1 MKTLGIATKALFKI
15 FLPTLLILAIGCKPN
30 ETVIEKTIEKPVDE
44 KIVKVDETMTDAE
57 LADSGEQLLTFTTFP
72 LAEKAFQMALNKN
85 PENLKAQF
93 YSEGFLKVYTVYK
106 GILTRIKPFV
116 RKQGKLKELENLINS
131 IPNVPARKYFLDGAE
146 DIKTVSDLQNFFFE
160 HQQNWNGFRKWLIKN
175 YDKTLTLNLDPLFL
189 LVNVGIE
196 GKYACEM
203 IDEGTGKA
211 ICNYNNVFQKKLG
224 PADLM
229 GLRQMVGGMVL
240 YFSFFTSYNLEGFD
254 KLATLDPDGKLSA
267 KQSYQYLMDVNSNI
281 FTLRQ
286 KNLLRETISIGSDFS
301 ESAKYAIKYQK
312 ELCPKG
318 SQVTRQ
324 RAGFLFHD
332 GICVASDTETDR
344 SLKMLEQVLSGPVK
358 TALVNRQGQRVETN
372 VDFLSWFRNPTVDLK
387 TIGPAEFDSCGR
399 VSKLGDKTFGG
410 IFKDKNAEDF
420 MLEPVA
426 GGAYCSQPMGLIVP
440 GYNSNPTVQ

>member
-1 MKTLGIATKALFKI
+1 MKTLFRV
-15 FLPTLLILAIGCKPN
+15 FLTVSAILAMGCQPN
-30 ETVIEKTIEKPVDE
+30 EKVIEKTIEKPVTDE

-57 LADSGEQLLTFTTFP
+57 LADSGEQLLTFHTFP
-72 LAEKAFQMALNKN
+72 LAEKAFQMALIKN
-85 PENLKAQF
+85 PDNLKAQF
-93 YSEGFLKVYTVYK
+93 YTEGFLKVYTVYK

-116 RKQGKLKELENLINS
+116 RKQGKLKELENVINS
-131 IPNVPARKYFLDGAE
+131 IPNVPARKYFLDGTE
-146 DIKTVSDLQNFFFE
+146 DIKTVSDMQNFFFE

-175 YDKTLTLNLDPLFL
+175 YDKSLTLNLDPLFL
-189 LVNVGIE
+189 LINTGIE
-196 GKYACEM
+196 AKYSCDM
-203 IDEGTGKA
+203 IDEASGKA

-240 YFSFFTSYNLEGFD
+240 YFSFFTSYNMEGFD
-254 KLATLDPDGKLSA
+254 KLATLDPDGKLSG

-318 SQVTRQ
+318 PQVTRQ
-324 RAGFLFHD
+324 RKGYLFHD
-332 GICVASDTETDR
+332 GICVVADNEVDR
-344 SLKMLEQVLSGPVK
+344 SLQMLEQILSGPVK
-358 TALVNRQGQRVETN
+358 TTMMNRHGQNVETN
-372 VDFLSWFRNPTVDLK
+372 VDFLSWFRNPTTDLK

-399 VSKLGDKTFGG
+399 VSKLADKTLGG
-410 IFKDKNAEDF
+410 IYKDKNAEDF
-420 MLEPVA
+420 VLDPKVGKTHCANSYELNLPVTSA
-426 GGAYCSQPMGLIVP
+426 TIDLQ
-440 GYNSNPTVQ
+440 QEQ